1 MFVERVI
8 DTCCNFFFVP
18 SLRDP
23 DGPLLILTAKLW
35 KHGCMIWRPAA
46 YKVQNETNSNDYTN
60 PALKLVLFT
69 KKTAGFEVGHFF
81 VPSRFKPSGPN
92 ILSSKSMMKE
102 TSACA

>member
-1 MFVERVI
+1 VI

-46 YKVQNETNSNDYTN
+46 YKVQNETKSNDYTN

-69 KKTAGFEVGHFF
+69 KKKRPGLRWATFLFRQDSNHQAQ
-81 VPSRFKPSGPN
+81 
-92 ILSSKSMMKE
+92 ISSPASP
-102 TSACA
+102 